1 MAEKSGKKKT
11 KKAAKADTGVLGN
24 LPATRPS
31 RLGGER
37 RGATTRSSRPA
48 AAASAKTAAAAK
60 PAAAKSARPAAA
72 KPAKTS
78 RPKATKPK
86 VRTLE
91 GTAPKPPSAPPA
103 GWQTPGEDG
112 HKSGRPGATEIAST
126 AVQAAGEIAQLGFTV
141 GGQLLK
147 RAAGRIPRP

>member
-11 KKAAKADTGVLGN
+11 KKAAKGETGVLGN
-24 LPATRPS
+24 LSATRPS
-31 RLGGER
+31 RLGGDR
-37 RGATTRSSRPA
+37 RSSRPA
-48 AAASAKTAAAAK
+48 AAATAKTSAAAK
-60 PAAAKSARPAAA
+60 PAAAAKPTAAAQPKPAA
-72 KPAKTS
+72 KPKA
-78 RPKATKPK
+78 ATKPK

-103 GWQTPGEDG
+103 GWQTPDRDG
-112 HKSGRPGATEIAST
+112 RKSGPPKGTEIVGT
-126 AVQAAGEIAQLGFTV
+126 AVQAAGEIAQLGLTV

>member
-11 KKAAKADTGVLGN
+11 KKAAKGETGVLGN
-24 LPATRPS
+24 LSATRPS
-31 RLGGER
+31 RIGGDR
-37 RGATTRSSRPA
+37 RGAPARSPRPPAAKPSRSSRPA
-48 AAASAKTAAAAK
+48 AAATAKTAAAAK
-60 PAAAKSARPAAA
+60 PKA
-72 KPAKTS
+72 
-78 RPKATKPK
+78 ATKPK

-103 GWQTPGEDG
+103 GWQTPDQDG
-112 HKSGRPGATEIAST
+112 RKSGPPSGTEIVGT
-126 AVQAAGEIAQLGFTV
+126 AVQAAGEIAQLGLAV

>member
-24 LPATRPS
+24 LSATRPT

-37 RGATTRSSRPA
+37 RGATTRP
-48 AAASAKTAAAAK
+48 AAASAGKTAAATKPK
-60 PAAAKSARPAAA
+60 PAAK
-72 KPAKTS
+72 
-78 RPKATKPK
+78 KASKPK
-86 VRTLE
+86 VRTNA
-91 GTAPKPPSAPPA
+91 GTQPKPPVAPPK
-103 GWQTPGEDG
+103 GWQTPDQDG
-112 HKSGRPGATEIAST
+112 GKGGADIVST
-126 AVQAAGEIAQLGFTV
+126 AVQTAGEIAQLGVTV